1 MWPDD
6 INQKIKHNTIV
17 LLLLYIVNIYSMV
30 DNTNILNIQDEI
42 DYQFITRVQQ
52 EVTQS
57 CALPFALPVERI
69 PEYILQAAQYFWQNC
84 DFSVEERHYYVKNS
98 DICKCSKLNKIVQLP
113 QQILGVHGVYKVQ
126 SGLKYGAMGDFSI
139 ERMMMSS
146 YSMFGGAGTVGS
158 GMSMAGT
165 GYNLSDVIVSMY
177 EVDTFNQY
185 LNAPLTYNYNQFS
198 NKLVLLGDLG
208 YSDLLLATMQ
218 RCKIQDLYNNYYFFR
233 YVVCLC
239 KRALSTIYGMFE
251 FNLPGGISI
260 NYSTLSDQ
268 ADSEID
274 KIDEWIQNNRACDY
288 FFMPNTL

>member
-1 MWPDD
+1 MKLF
-6 INQKIKHNTIV
+6 IIGMTE
-17 LLLLYIVNIYSMV
+17 
-30 DNTNILNIQDEI
+30 NILKIQDEI
-42 DYQFITRVQQ
+42 DYQFITRVQN

-57 CALPFALPVERI
+57 CALPFALPAERI

-84 DFSVEERHYYVKNS
+84 DFSVEERNYFIKNS
-98 DICKCSKLNKIVQLP
+98 DICKTNKLNKIVQLP
-113 QQILGVHGVYKVQ
+113 QQIMGVHGVYKCQ
-126 SGLKYGAMGDFSI
+126 SQLKYGAMGDFSI

-146 YSMFGGAGTVGS
+146 YSMFGGVGTVGS
-158 GMSMAGT
+158 GMSMGGT

-177 EVDTFNQY
+177 EVDTFNQN
-185 LNAPLTYNYNQFS
+185 LNAPLTYNFNAFS
-198 NKLVLLGDLG
+198 GKLVLLGDLG
-208 YSDLLLATMQ
+208 YSDLLICTMQ

-260 NYSTLSDQ
+260 NYSNLSDQ
-268 ADSEID
+268 ADNEID

>member
-1 MWPDD
+1 M
-6 INQKIKHNTIV
+6 
-17 LLLLYIVNIYSMV
+17 
-30 DNTNILNIQDEI
+30 DNTLNIQIQDEI
-42 DYQFITRVQQ
+42 DYNFIIRVQN

-57 CALPFALPVERI
+57 CALPFALPAERI

-84 DFSVEERHYYVKNS
+84 DFSVEERHYFVKNS
-98 DICKCSKLNKIVQLP
+98 DICKTSKLNKIVQLP
-113 QQILGVHGVYKVQ
+113 QQIIGVHGVYKVQ
-126 SGLKYGAMGDFSI
+126 SQLKYGAMGDFSI

-146 YSMFGGAGTVGS
+146 YSMFGGAGTVGN
-158 GMSMAGT
+158 GMTMGGT
-165 GYNLSDVIVSMY
+165 GYNLSDVVVSMY
-177 EVDTFNQY
+177 EVDTFNQM
-185 LNAPLTYNYNQFS
+185 LNAPLTFNYNQFS

-268 ADSEID
+268 ASDEMD

>member
-1 MWPDD
+1 M
-6 INQKIKHNTIV
+6 T
-17 LLLLYIVNIYSMV
+17 

-57 CALPFALPVERI
+57 CALPFALPAERI

-84 DFSVEERHYYVKNS
+84 DFSVEERHYYIKNS
-98 DICKCSKLNKIVQLP
+98 DICKCNVLNKIVQLP
-113 QQILGVHGVYKVQ
+113 PQILGVHGVFKVQ

-158 GMSMAGT
+158 GMSMQGT

-177 EVDTFNQY
+177 EVNTFNQAFQ
-185 LNAPLTYNYNQFS
+185 APLTYNYNQFS

-208 YSDLLLATMQ
+208 YSDLLIATMQ
-218 RCKIQDLYNNYYFFR
+218 RCRIQDLYNNYYFFR

>member
-1 MWPDD
+1 MIVVDYYFITVNYITNMKED
-6 INQKIKHNTIV
+6 ILK
-17 LLLLYIVNIYSMV
+17 
-30 DNTNILNIQDEI
+30 IQDEI
-42 DYQFITRVQQ
+42 DYKFILRVQA

-84 DFSVEERHYYVKNS
+84 DFAVEERNYFIKNS
-98 DICKCSKLNKIVQLP
+98 DICKTSKLNKIVQLP
-113 QQILGVHGVYKVQ
+113 EQIMGVHGVYKCQ
-126 SGLKYGAMGDFSI
+126 SQLKYGAMGDFSI

-146 YSMFGGAGTVGS
+146 YSMFGGAGTVGG
-158 GMSMAGT
+158 GMSMQGT
-165 GYNLSDVIVSMY
+165 GYSLSDVVVSMY
-177 EVDTFNQY
+177 EVDTFNQM
-185 LNAPLTYNYNQFS
+185 LNAPLTYNFNAFS
-198 NKLVLLGDLG
+198 SKLVLLGDLG
-208 YSDLLLATMQ
+208 YSDLLIATMQ

-260 NYSTLSDQ
+260 NYSNLSDQ
-268 ADSEID
+268 ADSEME

>member
-1 MWPDD
+1 M
-6 INQKIKHNTIV
+6 T
-17 LLLLYIVNIYSMV
+17 

-57 CALPFALPVERI
+57 CALPFALPAERI

-84 DFSVEERHYYVKNS
+84 DFSVEERHYYIKNS
-98 DICKCSKLNKIVQLP
+98 DICKCNTLNKIVQLP
-113 QQILGVHGVYKVQ
+113 PQILGVHGVFKVQ

-158 GMSMAGT
+158 GMSMQGT

-177 EVDTFNQY
+177 EVDTFNQAFQ
-185 LNAPLTYNYNQFS
+185 APLTYNYNQFS

-288 FFMPNTL
+288 FFMPNKL

>member
-1 MWPDD
+1 MDSTLD
-6 INQKIKHNTIV
+6 TK
-17 LLLLYIVNIYSMV
+17 
-30 DNTNILNIQDEI
+30 IQDEI
-42 DYQFITRVQQ
+42 DFQFITRVQQ

-69 PEYILQAAQYFWQNC
+69 PEFILQAAQYFWQNC
-84 DFSVEERHYYVKNS
+84 DFAVEERHYFVKNS

-113 QQILGVHGVYKVQ
+113 QQIVGVHGVYKVQ
-126 SGLKYGAMGDFSI
+126 SALKYGAMGDFSI

-146 YSMFGGAGTVGS
+146 YSMFGGAGTVGG
-158 GMSMAGT
+158 GMSIGGL
-165 GYNLSDVIVSMY
+165 GYSLSDVIVGMY

-185 LNAPLTYNYNQFS
+185 LNAPLTYNYNPYS
-198 NKLVLLGDLG
+198 SKLVLLGDLG

-239 KRALSTIYGMFE
+239 KRALGTIYGMYE
-251 FNLPGGISI
+251 FTLPGGVTI
-260 NYSTLSDQ
+260 NHANLADQ
-268 ADSEID
+268 ASEEMD

>member
-1 MWPDD
+1 M
-6 INQKIKHNTIV
+6 T
-17 LLLLYIVNIYSMV
+17 

-57 CALPFALPVERI
+57 CALPFALPAERI

-84 DFSVEERHYYVKNS
+84 DFSVEERHYYIKNS
-98 DICKCSKLNKIVQLP
+98 DICKCNTLNKIVQLP
-113 QQILGVHGVYKVQ
+113 PQILGVHGVYKVN

-139 ERMMMSS
+139 ERMMLSS

-158 GMSMAGT
+158 GMSMQGT

-177 EVDTFNQY
+177 EVDTFNQAFQ
-185 LNAPLTYNYNQFS
+185 APLTYNYNQFS

-218 RCKIQDLYNNYYFFR
+218 RCRIQDLYNNYYFFR

-268 ADSEID
+268 ADNEID

>member
-1 MWPDD
+1 M
-6 INQKIKHNTIV
+6 T
-17 LLLLYIVNIYSMV
+17 

-57 CALPFALPVERI
+57 CALPFALPAERI

-84 DFSVEERHYYVKNS
+84 DFSVEERHYYIKNS
-98 DICKCSKLNKIVQLP
+98 DICKCNTLNKIVQLP
-113 QQILGVHGVYKVQ
+113 PQILGVHGVFKVQ

-158 GMSMAGT
+158 GMSMQGT

-177 EVDTFNQY
+177 EVDTFNQAFQ
-185 LNAPLTYNYNQFS
+185 APLTYNYNQFS

-274 KIDEWIQNNRACDY
+274 KIDEWIHNNRACDY
-288 FFMPNTL
+288 FFMPNKL